1 MYLNGKYLKIGI
13 VTEDELLDKIRVQYV
28 KWKKENMEGTYS
40 LIPKL
45 ILRKNGCW
53 IVPSNGDADSDS
65 NLKKRLDMDQPI
77 VSFLYRNYL
86 RMYNIAPDK

>member
-40 LIPKL
+40 LIPEL
-45 ILRKNGCW
+45 ILRKNGCR
-53 IVPSNGDADSDS
+53 ISHSNGDTDADHTLNQRQDI
-65 NLKKRLDMDQPI
+65 DQFI
-77 VSFLYRNYL
+77 VSFLYKNYL
-86 RMYNIAPDK
+86 RMYDLTLKE